1 MLSDAAY
8 SLLHAVGWSIGDTA
22 YHDPDT
28 SQLVWL
34 VYCHRGEQQ
43 VVAKAE
49 SQSAAWNEA
58 VRLAGLAEDGTDDE
72 TKAAEPP

>member
-22 YHDPDT
+22 YTDPDIGR
-28 SQLVWL
+28 LVWM

-43 VVAKAE
+43 VIAKAE
-49 SQSAAWNEA
+49 SQAAAWNEA
-58 VRLAGLAEDGTDDE
+58 VRMAELIQD
-72 TKAAEPP
+72 